1 LRLLARVFRFETVC
15 SDLPYAHRM
24 QETALRRG
32 ALVRDRSRFGHVLL
46 PLVLLALANAGC
58 EEKPSAPLAPP
69 ASALAPAAP
78 PAAGAQAFSVE
89 AGSTKVDFTMDAE
102 LEKIFGRAPGALEG
116 QLFVDLKDVTKST
129 GLVKVDLDKLSIFQ
143 KTRKKAGEDFGEETR
158 NEKQNQDMRTWFE
171 ILPDAPA
178 DIREKNRWVEFKI
191 EKVTDASATDV
202 TALSG
207 AERKLT
213 LTVSGDFRL
222 HQRVSKRSAKL
233 QLVFKYD
240 GDKPR
245 SVHVTTIEP
254 FSVGL
259 EEHDVRPRK
268 AFDTLADKTLE
279 ALGAKVAKVAM
290 VSLDFEAVG
299 K

>member
-1 LRLLARVFRFETVC
+1 
-15 SDLPYAHRM
+15 M
-24 QETALRRG
+24 RRS
-32 ALVRDRSRFGHVLL
+32 ALVRNRNRFEHIVL
-46 PLVLLALANAGC
+46 PLVLFGVANAGC

-78 PAAGAQAFSVE
+78 PAAGAQAFAVDS
-89 AGSTKVDFTMDAE
+89 GTTKVDFTMDAE

-116 QLFVDLKDVTKST
+116 QLFVDPKDVTKST

-143 KTRKKAGEDFGEETR
+143 KTRKKADQDFGEETR

-171 ILPDAPA
+171 ITPDAPA
-178 DIREKNRWVEFKI
+178 DVREKNRWVEFKI

-207 AERKLT
+207 AERKVT

-233 QLVFKYD
+233 QAVFKYE
-240 GDKPR
+240 GDRPR
-245 SVHVTTIEP
+245 SVHIATVEP
-254 FSVGL
+254 LAVAL

-279 ALGAKVAKVAM
+279 ALGTKVAKVAM
-290 VSLDFEAVG
+290 VSLDFNAAA

>member
-1 LRLLARVFRFETVC
+1 
-15 SDLPYAHRM
+15 
-24 QETALRRG
+24 
-32 ALVRDRSRFGHVLL
+32 
-46 PLVLLALANAGC
+46 
-58 EEKPSAPLAPP
+58 
-69 ASALAPAAP
+69 
-78 PAAGAQAFSVE
+78 
-89 AGSTKVDFTMDAE
+89 MDAE
-102 LEKIFGRAPGALEG
+102 LEKIFGRAPGGLQGE
-116 QLFVDLKDVTKST
+116 LFIDLKNVTKST

-143 KTRKKAGEDFGEETR
+143 KVRKQADQDFGEETR

-191 EKVTDASATDV
+191 EKVTDASATDI

-207 AERKLT
+207 AERKVT
-213 LTVSGDFRL
+213 LTATGDFVL

-233 QLVFKYD
+233 QALFKFD

-245 SVHVTTIEP
+245 SVHVTTVEP

-259 EEHDVRPRK
+259 QEHDVRPRK

-290 VSLDFEAVG
+290 VSLEFDAAA

>member
-1 LRLLARVFRFETVC
+1 
-15 SDLPYAHRM
+15 M
-24 QETALRRG
+24 RRS
-32 ALVRDRSRFGHVLL
+32 ALVRNRNRFEHIVL
-46 PLVLLALANAGC
+46 PLVLFGAASIGC

-78 PAAGAQAFSVE
+78 PAAGAQAFAVDS
-89 AGSTKVDFTMDAE
+89 GTTKVDFTMDAE
-102 LEKIFGRAPGALEG
+102 LEKIFGRAPAALEG

-143 KTRKKAGEDFGEETR
+143 KTRKKSDQDFGEETR

-171 ILPDAPA
+171 ITPDAPA
-178 DIREKNRWVEFKI
+178 DVREKNRWVEFKI

-207 AERKLT
+207 AERKVT
-213 LTVSGDFRL
+213 LTVNGDFRL

-233 QLVFKYD
+233 QAVFKYE

-245 SVHVTTIEP
+245 SVHIATVEP
-254 FSVGL
+254 LAVAL

-279 ALGAKVAKVAM
+279 ALGTKVAKVAM
-290 VSLDFEAVG
+290 VSLDFNAAA

>member
-1 LRLLARVFRFETVC
+1 M
-15 SDLPYAHRM
+15 S
-24 QETALRRG
+24 G
-32 ALVRDRSRFGHVLL
+32 SALVRERNWFRQALL
-46 PLVLLALANAGC
+46 PLLVLALASSGC
-58 EEKPSAPLAPP
+58 DEKPSAPLAPP
-69 ASALAPAAP
+69 ASALAPVAP
-78 PAAGAQAFSVE
+78 PVAGAQAF
-89 AGSTKVDFTMDAE
+89 AIDGSSAKVDFAMDAE

-129 GLVKVDLDKLSIFQ
+129 GLVKLDLDKLSIYQ
-143 KTRKKAGEDFGEETR
+143 KTRKKADQDFGEEIKS
-158 NEKQNQDMRTWFE
+158 EKQNQDMKTWFE
-171 ILPDAPA
+171 ILPDAPS
-178 DIREKNRWVEFKI
+178 DIREKNRWVEFRI

-202 TALSG
+202 SALSG

-222 HQRVSKRSAKL
+222 HQRVSKKSAKL
-233 QLVFKYD
+233 QAVFKYD

-245 SVHVTTIEP
+245 SVHITSVEAV
-254 FSVGL
+254 SVGL

-290 VSLDFEAVG
+290 VSLDFNAAA

>member
-1 LRLLARVFRFETVC
+1 
-15 SDLPYAHRM
+15 M
-24 QETALRRG
+24 RRG
-32 ALVRDRSRFGHVLL
+32 AFVRHRNRFEQVVFPILL
-46 PLVLLALANAGC
+46 LGVAHIGC

-69 ASALAPAAP
+69 ASALVPAAP
-78 PAAGAQAFSVE
+78 PAAGAQAFVVE
-89 AGSTKVDFTMDAE
+89 SGATKVDFTMDAE

-143 KTRKKAGEDFGEETR
+143 KTRKKADQDFGEETKS
-158 NEKQNQDMRTWFE
+158 EKQNQDMRTWFE
-171 ILPDAPA
+171 IAQDAPA
-178 DIREKNRWVEFKI
+178 DAREKNRWVEFKI

-202 TALSG
+202 TAMSG

-222 HQRVSKRSAKL
+222 HQRVSKRGAKL
-233 QLVFKYD
+233 QATFKFE
-240 GDKPR
+240 GDKAR
-245 SVHVTTIEP
+245 SVHLTTVEP
-254 FSVGL
+254 FAIAL

-290 VSLDFEAVG
+290 VSLDFNAAAR
-299 K
+299 